1 MFYLLFFLMFSFI
14 FIILQNLINIYHILI
29 NLRKRKSRIAP
40 DSDGEELAATPPP
53 SPEAG
58 DDNKRR
64 SARNTHR
71 KKYVDDVML
80 RFSDDDVPLQDSQL
94 SKKVE
99 GTNTA
104 KPVSVKKDSEGGEV
118 GPNKPNF
125 VYIVCIMKLLFI
137 FIIYIIYIFIYIS
150 YYTIFLLLYIKKL

>member
-1 MFYLLFFLMFSFI
+1 M
-14 FIILQNLINIYHILI
+14 INF
-29 NLRKRKSRIAP
+29 RKRKSRIAP

-58 DDNKRR
+58 DVDLNKRR

-80 RFSDDDVPLQDSQL
+80 RFSDDEVPIADAQVA
-94 SKKVE
+94 KK
-99 GTNTA
+99 
-104 KPVSVKKDSEGGEV
+104 SEGSGGSKPSATKRENEGGDV

-125 VYIVCIMKLLFI
+125 VYIVSRLIIFALF
-137 FIIYIIYIFIYIS
+137 
-150 YYTIFLLLYIKKL
+150 

>member
-1 MFYLLFFLMFSFI
+1 MQIQLYNFL
-14 FIILQNLINIYHILI
+14 YVC
-29 NLRKRKSRIAP
+29 RKRKSRIAP

-58 DDNKRR
+58 DDVNKRG

-80 RFSDDDVPLQDSQL
+80 RFSDDDVPMQEAQL

-99 GTNTA
+99 GSNTS
-104 KPVSVKKDSEGGEV
+104 KPTAIKKENEGNGGEI

-125 VYIVCIMKLLFI
+125 VYIVCI
-137 FIIYIIYIFIYIS
+137 S
-150 YYTIFLLLYIKKL
+150 NDC

>member
-1 MFYLLFFLMFSFI
+1 MQIQLCNFL
-14 FIILQNLINIYHILI
+14 YVC
-29 NLRKRKSRIAP
+29 RKRKSRIAP

-58 DDNKRR
+58 DDVNKRR

-80 RFSDDDVPLQDSQL
+80 RFSDDDVAMQEAQL

-99 GTNTA
+99 GANTS
-104 KPVSVKKDSEGGEV
+104 KPTAVKKENEGNEI

-125 VYIVCIMKLLFI
+125 VYIVR
-137 FIIYIIYIFIYIS
+137 IS
-150 YYTIFLLLYIKKL
+150 NDC

>member
-1 MFYLLFFLMFSFI
+1 MPNFI
-14 FIILQNLINIYHILI
+14 
-29 NLRKRKSRIAP
+29 RKRKSRIAP

-80 RFSDDDVPLQDSQL
+80 RFSDDDVPLQDAQL

-104 KPVSVKKDSEGGEV
+104 KPVSVKKDNEGGEV

-125 VYIVCIMKLLFI
+125 VYIVCIML
-137 FIIYIIYIFIYIS
+137 IS
-150 YYTIFLLLYIKKL
+150 YSLYIKIVFAKILK

>member
-1 MFYLLFFLMFSFI
+1 MLSYEGGTRDISSLFFFG
-14 FIILQNLINIYHILI
+14 
-29 NLRKRKSRIAP
+29 RKRKSRIAP

-58 DDNKRR
+58 DDVNKRR

-80 RFSDDDVPLQDSQL
+80 RFSDDDVPMQETQA
-94 SKKVE
+94 KKVE
-99 GTNTA
+99 GANA
-104 KPVSVKKDSEGGEV
+104 SKPVAAKKEGAEGGEV

-125 VYIVCIMKLLFI
+125 VYIVRAFYMNYVTFTYLSF
-137 FIIYIIYIFIYIS
+137 
-150 YYTIFLLLYIKKL
+150 FLE

>member
-1 MFYLLFFLMFSFI
+1 MQIQLYNFL
-14 FIILQNLINIYHILI
+14 YVC
-29 NLRKRKSRIAP
+29 RKRKSRIAP

-58 DDNKRR
+58 DDVNKRR

-80 RFSDDDVPLQDSQL
+80 RFSDDDVPMQEAQL

-99 GTNTA
+99 GANTS
-104 KPVSVKKDSEGGEV
+104 KPTAIKKENEGNGGEI

-125 VYIVCIMKLLFI
+125 VYIVCI
-137 FIIYIIYIFIYIS
+137 S
-150 YYTIFLLLYIKKL
+150 NDC

>member
-1 MFYLLFFLMFSFI
+1 MFYNNWFTYIITIKLYFVI
-14 FIILQNLINIYHILI
+14 FH
-29 NLRKRKSRIAP
+29 RKRKSRIAP

-53 SPEAG
+53 SPEA
-58 DDNKRR
+58 DDVNKRR

-80 RFSDDDVPLQDSQL
+80 RFSDDDVPIQDAQL

-99 GTNTA
+99 GANASKPAAA
-104 KPVSVKKDSEGGEV
+104 KKEGGGEGGEV

-125 VYIVCIMKLLFI
+125 VYIVRI
-137 FIIYIIYIFIYIS
+137 FHVVS
-150 YYTIFLLLYIKKL
+150 ACLV

>member
-1 MFYLLFFLMFSFI
+1 MTINIDNYYQILLFFT
-14 FIILQNLINIYHILI
+14 
-29 NLRKRKSRIAP
+29 RKRKSRIAP

-58 DDNKRR
+58 DDVNKRR

-80 RFSDDDVPLQDSQL
+80 RFSDDEVPMQEAQL

-99 GTNTA
+99 GANTGA
-104 KPVSVKKDSEGGEV
+104 KPTAVKKEGGEGGEV

-125 VYIVCIMKLLFI
+125 VYIVRIL
-137 FIIYIIYIFIYIS
+137 
-150 YYTIFLLLYIKKL
+150 

>member
-1 MFYLLFFLMFSFI
+1 MSNFI
-14 FIILQNLINIYHILI
+14 
-29 NLRKRKSRIAP
+29 RKRKSRIAP

-80 RFSDDDVPLQDSQL
+80 RFSDDDVPLQDAQL
-94 SKKVE
+94 SKKIE

-104 KPVSVKKDSEGGEV
+104 KPVSVKKDNEGGEV

-125 VYIVCIMKLLFI
+125 VYIVCIML
-137 FIIYIIYIFIYIS
+137 IS
-150 YYTIFLLLYIKKL
+150 YSSYIKIVFAKILK

>member
-1 MFYLLFFLMFSFI
+1 MLT
-14 FIILQNLINIYHILI
+14 
-29 NLRKRKSRIAP
+29 RKRKSRIAP

-53 SPEAG
+53 SPETN

-80 RFSDDDVPLQDSQL
+80 RFSDDEVPLQEAQV

-99 GTNTA
+99 GTASA
-104 KPVSVKKDSEGGEV
+104 KPTTVKKEVEGGEV

-125 VYIVCIMKLLFI
+125 VYIVSIQVNSYFYAHLKFFIALMKLNI
-137 FIIYIIYIFIYIS
+137 RYNQTQ
-150 YYTIFLLLYIKKL
+150 TIMNLTNKNVIRTEIKFSFMS

>member
-1 MFYLLFFLMFSFI
+1 MFY
-14 FIILQNLINIYHILI
+14 FIILLRLI
-29 NLRKRKSRIAP
+29 RKRKSRIAP

-80 RFSDDDVPLQDSQL
+80 RFSDDDVPLQDAQL

-99 GTNTA
+99 GASTA
-104 KPVSVKKDSEGGEV
+104 KPVSVKKDNEGGEV

-125 VYIVCIMKLLFI
+125 VYIVCIMYYHI
-137 FIIYIIYIFIYIS
+137 FC
-150 YYTIFLLLYIKKL
+150 